1 VETPF
6 WLDEPAEPLPVVRL
20 EGPVDVAIVGG
31 GVTGCSCALTLAE
44 AGMRVRLYEARAIAS
59 GASGRN
65 GGFALRG
72 GAMHYDAA
80 RSRFGPERAAAFWH
94 LTERTLDRMAELAG
108 DAFRRVG
115 SLRLAA
121 DEQER
126 DDLRAEHDA
135 LHADGFAV
143 EWMDELP
150 ERLAGTYHAATVN
163 PDDGALFPGR
173 WVRRLAAGAVEAGA
187 DIREGTR
194 VTSLDEVGAEQ
205 VVIASDGYRS
215 GLVAELDDIVRPTR
229 GQVVATEALPKL
241 LYERPHYARHGFDY
255 WQQLPDGRLVAG
267 GRRDVTLELEFTPE
281 ESTTAPVQAALEA
294 LVQDLVGYQPA
305 ITHRWSGIF
314 GTSPDDLPLV
324 GPIPGREGVWFSGGY
339 SGHGNVLGLAAG
351 DLVAKAISG
360 RREPELE
367 LFDPARLL

>member
-1 VETPF
+1 METPF

-72 GAMHYDAA
+72 GAMHYDVA
-80 RSRFGPERAAAFWH
+80 RATFGPERAAAFWR

-126 DDLRAEHDA
+126 DELRAEHDA
-135 LHADGFAV
+135 LLADGFAV
-143 EWMDELP
+143 EWVDELP
-150 ERLAGTYHAATVN
+150 ERLAGAYHAAIVN

-173 WVRRLAAGAVEAGA
+173 WVRRLASGAVEAGA
-187 DIREGTR
+187 DVREGTR
-194 VTSLDEVGAEQ
+194 VTSLDELDAEQ

-215 GLVAELDDIVRPTR
+215 GLVGELDDIVRPTR
-229 GQVVATEALPKL
+229 GQVVATEPLPRL
-241 LYERPHYARHGFDY
+241 LYGRPHYARYGFDY
-255 WQQLPDGRLVAG
+255 WQQLPDGRLVVG
-267 GRRDVTLELEFTPE
+267 GRRDVTLEADFTAE
-281 ESTTAPVQAALEA
+281 EATTAPVQAALEA
-294 LVQDLVGYQPA
+294 LVQDLVGYLPA

-324 GPIPGREGVWFSGGY
+324 GPVPGREGVWVSGGY

-351 DLVAKAISG
+351 DLVAKTILG
-360 RREPELE
+360 RHEPELE
-367 LFDPARLL
+367 LFDPSRLL

>member
-6 WLDEPAEPLPVVRL
+6 WLDEPAEPLPSQRL

-44 AGMRVRLYEARAIAS
+44 AGMRVRLYEARTIAS

-72 GAMHYDAA
+72 GAMHYDVA
-80 RSRFGPERAAAFWH
+80 RATFGPERAAAFWR
-94 LTERTLDRMAELAG
+94 LTDRTLDRMAELAG

-126 DDLRAEHDA
+126 DELRAEHDA

-143 EWMDELP
+143 EWVDELP
-150 ERLAGTYHAATVN
+150 ERLAGTYHAAIVN

-173 WVRRLAAGAVEAGA
+173 WVRRLASGAVEAGA
-187 DIREGTR
+187 DVRERTR
-194 VTSLDEVGAEQ
+194 VTSLDELDAEQ

-229 GQVVATEALPKL
+229 GQVVATEPLPKL
-241 LYERPHYARHGFDY
+241 LYERPHYARYGFDY

-294 LVQDLVGYQPA
+294 LVQDLLGYLPQ

-324 GPIPGREGVWFSGGY
+324 GLMPGRERVWASGGY
-339 SGHGNVLGLAAG
+339 SGHGNVLGLASG
-351 DLVAKAISG
+351 DLVAKAILG